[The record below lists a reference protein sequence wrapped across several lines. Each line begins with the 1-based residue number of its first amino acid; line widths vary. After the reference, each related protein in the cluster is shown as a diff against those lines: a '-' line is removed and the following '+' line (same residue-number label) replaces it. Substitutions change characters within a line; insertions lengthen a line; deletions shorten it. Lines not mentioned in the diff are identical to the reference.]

1 MQNINWLHLSDWH
14 QKGKEFGREVV
25 RDKLIENIKKRAE
38 ISPDLA
44 KIDFIVFSGDLAH
57 SGSQQEYEAAKSYL
71 LDPVLEATGLSREKL
86 FFVPGN
92 HDFDRNRTDLFPPE
106 IKDPFANEEDVN
118 KWLTDVDKREAI
130 LRPFKAYKEF
140 VTLYNHQNQP
150 EYASVQILEINNE
163 KVGLLGINSALMTA
177 RNKDNN
183 DKIAD
188 KVFLVVGEP
197 QLHTSLDSIQDCN
210 IKIAVLH
217 HPFDWLTEF
226 DRKRIKRRLG
236 EGCHFI
242 LCGHEHQSRVDR
254 INSTDGDYVFI
265 PAGASYD
272 RPDYPNSYNFVHLDF
287 EKGEGT
293 IYLRRWSRER
303 TKWIRNEDSY
313 DNGQFKILS
322 LPKQLSSYPQPS
334 VPK

>member
-1 MQNINWLHLSDWH
+1 MQDKLYLTWDNNPNKVIDALWSRLSDKNNGEDTPNPESLEEDTESNQEASATQNLQLASPSSTNETSNQGFEMQNINWLHLSDWH

-140 VTLYNHQNQP
+140 VTLYIAILGAMRYNRK
-150 EYASVQILEINNE
+150 QI
-163 KVGLLGINSALMTA
+163 
-177 RNKDNN
+177 
-183 DKIAD
+183 DK
-188 KVFLVVGEP
+188 
-197 QLHTSLDSIQDCN
+197 
-210 IKIAVLH
+210 
-217 HPFDWLTEF
+217 
-226 DRKRIKRRLG
+226 
-236 EGCHFI
+236 
-242 LCGHEHQSRVDR
+242 
-254 INSTDGDYVFI
+254 
-265 PAGASYD
+265 
-272 RPDYPNSYNFVHLDF
+272 
-287 EKGEGT
+287 
-293 IYLRRWSRER
+293 
-303 TKWIRNEDSY
+303 
-313 DNGQFKILS
+313 
-322 LPKQLSSYPQPS
+322 
-334 VPK
+334 